1 MAHDGAKLV
10 PSWSKS
16 ALRRLKWPNGGFQ
29 LAHSGPELAR
39 GGRTVAA
46 VAAAM
51 PAWRGESLVDTL
63 TRLEAAGLSLNSEA
77 VSLTPGCHDVS
88 SGIDTQIVSLRGVN
102 RYHSF
107 FFLQ

>member
-1 MAHDGAKLV
+1 MAADQRPTPLTLGFVDRIGAL
-10 PSWSKS
+10 
-16 ALRRLKWPNGGFQ
+16 G
-29 LAHSGPELAR
+29 R
-39 GGRTVAA
+39 GGRTVAS

-88 SGIDTQIVSLRGVN
+88 NGIDTQIVSLRGVN

-107 FFLQ
+107 FLLQ